1 EAMAKDVLEKTT
13 EPDLNIKAYLAD
25 SYLHPILRSFEVEE
39 EELVELE
46 TVQVRVD
53 KLETH
58 HVASQTRSESSSPS
72 PPHDVHHQHSPPHHV
87 HQHQPSPPHY
97 NDYPLPPEYYY
108 HHTSPPHYNYQY
120 QDQP

>member
-1 EAMAKDVLEKTT
+1 MAKDILEKTT

-46 TVQVRVD
+46 TVEVRVD
-53 KLETH
+53 KHQTH
-58 HVASQTRSESSSPS
+58 HVASPILSEAGSPS
-72 PPHDVHHQHSPPHHV
+72 PPHHVHQ

-108 HHTSPPHYNYQY
+108 HPTSPTHYAYQY
-120 QDQP
+120 QNQP